1 MRKSPTI
8 SFVKAEAVLFLIY
21 CLIGSNFNLST
32 IASENTSQDSYAIK
46 QKKICGQYCL
56 TSVLRYLG
64 KNVEISDFFYSAS
77 PEHGTNLAQ
86 LKQFAEAYEL
96 KTLGAKVS
104 KEILFSMGKPAILHV
119 NGNHFIALLPKK
131 IGTNF
136 TVIDPPQSFTI
147 TSPEELVSRWKWK
160 GNCLFVDK
168 EEIILPEVQEAGK
181 GKILYFVIAI
191 VLVFTIF
198 LIRVRSIASR
208 KEFGT
213 STTTTILLFL
223 CVLVLINTSSCRY
236 KRGQEASGG
245 GEPRIFVANP
255 VFDAGIVFDETN
267 VITHSFVVKNT
278 GTADLLIKDI
288 KTDCSCTTVGNVKE
302 KLAPG
307 ESSPVTINFHLR
319 GHFGKMA
326 DRKTAILTNDPENP
340 TTVVTILAVRRRE
353 FTLSPPSAL
362 LGIVPMGM
370 EKVLLMRITPGA
382 KDKIL
387 YLDKISTSS
396 NFIEVTPMESDIT
409 SQKTKHYLLR
419 VKLLPTAPGGMLN
432 EVIHIPCIG
441 AYREMLEIPVCAEV
455 RGPIKTSL
463 SEVQFGL
470 IKHQEIEKTKKI
482 QLRSKKAF
490 HIAKISINQ
499 PWLKVMKEQISD
511 KKFSLLVTIIPAK
524 ASKGKLEG
532 MITVETDL
540 LDMNSIHIPVFAYH
554 L

>member
-1 MRKSPTI
+1 
-8 SFVKAEAVLFLIY
+8 VKAEAVLFLIY

-32 IASENTSQDSYAIK
+32 TASEDTSQDSYALK

-56 TSVLRYLG
+56 TAVLQYLG
-64 KNVEISDFFYSAS
+64 KNVEISDFFYSAP

-86 LKQFAEAYEL
+86 LKRFAEAYEL

-104 KEILFSMGKPAILHV
+104 KEILFSMGRPAILHV
-119 NGNHFIALLPKK
+119 NGNHFIAFLPGKA
-131 IGTNF
+131 GTNF

-147 TSPEELVSRWKWK
+147 TGPEELVSRWKWK

-168 EEIILPEVQEAGK
+168 EEIILPEIQEAGK
-181 GKILYFVIAI
+181 GKILYYTIAI
-191 VLVFTIF
+191 VLIFTIV
-198 LIRVRSIASR
+198 LICIRSIASR
-208 KEFGT
+208 KAVGT
-213 STTTTILLFL
+213 STTATILLFL

-236 KRGQEASGG
+236 KRGQKASDGG
-245 GEPRIFVANP
+245 VPRIFVANP

-288 KTDCSCTTVGNVKE
+288 KTDCSCTTVGNVE
-302 KLAPG
+302 DKLAPG
-307 ESSPVTINFHLR
+307 ESSPVKINFHLR

-326 DRKTAILTNDPENP
+326 DRKTVIVTNDPENP

-370 EKVLLMRITPGA
+370 EKVLLMKITPGA
-382 KDKIL
+382 EDKIL
-387 YLDKISTSS
+387 SLDKISTSS
-396 NFIEVTPMESDIT
+396 NFVEVTPIDSEIT
-409 SQKTKHYLLR
+409 SQKTKDYLLR

-432 EVIHIPCIG
+432 EVIRIPCIR
-441 AYREMLEIPVCAEV
+441 AFRKTLEIPVRAEV
-455 RGPIKTSL
+455 RGPINTSL

-470 IKHQEIEKTKKI
+470 TKHQEKEKVKKI

-490 HIAKISINQ
+490 NIVNISTNQ
-499 PWLKVMKEQISD
+499 PWLKAANQQISD
-511 KKFSLLVTIIPAK
+511 KEFSLLVTIIPAK
-524 ASKGKLEG
+524 ATKGKLKG
-532 MITVETDL
+532 MITVETNL
-540 LDMNSIHIPVFAYH
+540 PDMNSIQIPVFAFH

>member
-1 MRKSPTI
+1 M
-8 SFVKAEAVLFLIY
+8 KAEVVLFVICYVL
-21 CLIGSNFNLST
+21 STSFNLST
-32 IASENTSQDSYAIK
+32 TASEDTSHDNYVLQ

-64 KNVEISDFFYSAS
+64 KNVEISDFYYSAP
-77 PEHGTNLAQ
+77 PEYGTNLAQ

-104 KEILFSMGKPAILHV
+104 KEILFSMGRPAILHV

-131 IGTNF
+131 IGTNY

-147 TSPEELVSRWKWK
+147 TGPEELVSRWKWK

-168 EEIILPEVQEAGK
+168 KEIILPEIQEAGK
-181 GKILYFVIAI
+181 GKILYYAVAI
-191 VLVFTIF
+191 VLIFTIL
-198 LIRVRSIASR
+198 LICVRSIASR
-208 KEFGT
+208 KAVGT
-213 STTTTILLFL
+213 STTTTILPFL
-223 CVLVLINTSSCRY
+223 CVLVLINTSSCRN
-236 KRGQEASGG
+236 KRVQKASDGG
-245 GEPRIFVANP
+245 VPRIFVADP

-267 VITHSFVVKNT
+267 VIAHSFVVKNT
-278 GTADLLIKDI
+278 GTADLLIEDI
-288 KTDCSCTTVGNVKE
+288 KTDCSCTTVGNVKK
-302 KLAPG
+302 KLVPG

-326 DRKTAILTNDPENP
+326 DRKTVIVTNDPDNP
-340 TTVVTILAVRRRE
+340 TTLVTILAVRRRE

-382 KDKIL
+382 EDKIL
-387 YLDKISTSS
+387 SLDKISTSS
-396 NFIEVTPMESDIT
+396 NFIEVTPIDSEIT
-409 SQKTKHYLLR
+409 SQKTKNYLLR

-432 EVIHIPCIG
+432 EVIHIPCLG
-441 AYREMLEIPVCAEV
+441 ASREMLEIPVRAEV
-455 RGPIKTSL
+455 KGPINASL

-470 IKHQEIEKTKKI
+470 IKRQEKEKVKKV

-490 HIAKISINQ
+490 NIVKISTNQ
-499 PWLKVMKEQISD
+499 LWLKVPKEQISD
-511 KKFSLLVTIIPAK
+511 KEFSLLVTITPAK
-524 ASKGKLEG
+524 ASQGKLEG

-540 LDMNSIHIPVFAYH
+540 LDMNSIQIPVFAFH